1 MPTSAIYSQI
11 DFPEVFKWQALAFMR
26 VEWSDAFVEEDK
38 FITETYPIELQPVH
52 FVVAEG
58 KVLISYAATM
68 NFTLE
73 HNNRSYKVC
82 GFGNM
87 FTFPPYRREGNGHK
101 VLKLA
106 KNAIEQSDVDVA
118 ILFCE
123 PNRISFYESVGWINT
138 PSPTYV
144 ADDEGGYEIYD
155 ERRMML
161 FISDKGNLGKSDFE
175 QQPFYVNWTW

>member
-1 MPTSAIYSQI
+1 MPTSAIYSQT

-26 VEWSDAFVEEDK
+26 VAWADAFVAEDK
-38 FITETYPIELQPVH
+38 FITQTYPIELQPVH

-58 KVLISYAATM
+58 EVLLSYAATM
-68 NFTLE
+68 KFTLE
-73 HNNRSYKVC
+73 HNNCSYKVC

-123 PNRISFYESVGWINT
+123 SNRVSFYESVGWINT
-138 PSPTYV
+138 PSPTFV
-144 ADDEGGYEIYD
+144 ADDESSYEIYD
-155 ERRMML
+155 EQRMML
-161 FISDKGNLGKSDFE
+161 FVSDKGNLGKSDFK
-175 QQPFYVNWTW
+175 QQPVYTDWTW